1 MHGIGFAS
9 SVDSLQYG
17 LSAGSSCFP
26 YSLDRFI
33 KLTNSSGV
41 SSMLTSYPACTPS
54 SILATLLT
62 NNNVWYD
69 SQVCSGADY
78 RLFAPYPF
86 QPGSSISHFNESTY
100 PVTNPN
106 SLMTNS
112 LSAAEAIHDPGPFGY
127 CVLKDICWKVDY
139 ALGASDDV
147 IISTPTATTL
157 TQLSTYNFNCIY
169 YDYDL
174 SSISSFNYTGNCW
187 KLILPTKNMG
197 DYVHMQSN
205 GITTGASNQW
215 SLNLFALPSGPT
227 WCRNNDGT
235 VRAYIEI
242 KGYDTDGYL
251 HSDRIPISIKLG
263 PDKPLL
269 DIAKSSTACNAIKM
283 SFFSS
288 GATSYILYWGNTSG
302 APYSSNYN
310 FTGNQTVYIVT
321 GLSNGTKYFNVKGKN
336 LFGTSSYADQKNI
349 TLNCKTKGG
358 SAVESKLLLNAMP
371 SINIFPNPTVDF
383 IKINNIDLDK
393 QNIIYLVDLQ
403 GKTIDVPFEATDNN
417 SINLDLRN
425 IASGLYLV
433 SVINE
438 EGNAQTFKIVKN

>member
-1 MHGIGFAS
+1 
-9 SVDSLQYG
+9 
-17 LSAGSSCFP
+17 
-26 YSLDRFI
+26 
-33 KLTNSSGV
+33 
-41 SSMLTSYPACTPS
+41 
-54 SILATLLT
+54 
-62 NNNVWYD
+62 
-69 SQVCSGADY
+69 
-78 RLFAPYPF
+78 
-86 QPGSSISHFNESTY
+86 
-100 PVTNPN
+100 
-106 SLMTNS
+106 
-112 LSAAEAIHDPGPFGY
+112 
-127 CVLKDICWKVDY
+127 
-139 ALGASDDV
+139 
-147 IISTPTATTL
+147 
-157 TQLSTYNFNCIY
+157 
-169 YDYDL
+169 
-174 SSISSFNYTGNCW
+174 
-187 KLILPTKNMG
+187 
-197 DYVHMQSN
+197 
-205 GITTGASNQW
+205 
-215 SLNLFALPSGPT
+215 
-227 WCRNNDGT
+227 
-235 VRAYIEI
+235 
-242 KGYDTDGYL
+242 
-251 HSDRIPISIKLG
+251 
-263 PDKPLL
+263 
-269 DIAKSSTACNAIKM
+269 M

-383 IKINNIDLDK
+383 IKINNIDLDI